1 MPQPWCQ
8 EQLKCCWCAL
18 CHRSV
23 RQLRLLPQKWVV
35 MCQSHDVHFCNVVS
49 LWLML
54 PQNCTLVL
62 EWSWADR
69 WVFGVTSLSSGLAGL
84 LGLSV
89 LFESRRSCGSWIV
102 RKCFSDTCA
111 NIIQTPSVYRSIG
124 SIIQACSLSHRT
136 GMSWKLWLYLGPLL
150 PAALQEGSQARFV
163 CRVCLF
169 FRQWPHRVCLP
180 VSDRWCFSSSTYV
193 WGEGSGNGIQT
204 KGLPKVKKG
213 LLYVVSEVSSC
224 FLLLLFLLLMAFLLC
239 RDFVYVSQDPKD
251 QLLLG

>member
-1 MPQPWCQ
+1 MSGHVPKPWCSFLQ
-8 EQLKCCWCAL
+8 CGEPVAYVTPELYSGFGMEL
-18 CHRSV
+18 S
-23 RQLRLLPQKWVV
+23 RQ
-35 MCQSHDVHFCNVVS
+35 VS
-49 LWLML
+49 FWGN
-54 PQNCTLVL
+54 QLVL
-62 EWSWADR
+62 RTGRAFRPLCPVWKQAEL
-69 WVFGVTSLSSGLAGL
+69 WV
-84 LGLSV
+84 
-89 LFESRRSCGSWIV
+89 WIV